1 MIRPVDMQM
10 ILPQTN
16 NVSTQQHNA
25 NQHAVLQSAQGSA
38 ELAKEVR
45 QQSETVISKDGSEL
59 LEYRYDAKEKGSN
72 SYDGSRRQ
80 KRKRKEEST
89 SEEKKKQPGESWI
102 NFDIKI

>member
-25 NQHAVLQSAQGSA
+25 NQHAVLQNAQGSA

-45 QQSETVISKDGSEL
+45 QQSEAVISKEDSEL
-59 LEYRYDAKEKGSN
+59 LEYRYDAKEKGKN
-72 SYDGSRRQ
+72 EYQHDG
-80 KRKRKEEST
+80 KVKV
-89 SEEKKKQPGESWI
+89 KKKDGHESVMPDDPDFKGL
-102 NFDIKI
+102 FDVSV